1 MLTQNQ
7 AIFSPNPENESI
19 STTATHPNTK
29 SIDHYTLNKVIS
41 AGTRSIS
48 MPRIKFQAAFDPSTK
63 PKSNSIP
70 HKIIKLIS
78 TPLRKSSRFDPHS
91 KMESIS
97 MPPHKKQE
105 ILIYTK
111 KTRTFRSPRKKQ
123 AVSDPYIEVKR
134 FSITSTKSS
143 QVWCHDTKI
152 KSVSNPTL
160 KQRQFRSLH
169 WNQVKFDT
177 ALKPSQFR
185 PRPKN
190 LVNSDPHNETKSF
203 STPHNEFES
212 ISTTRTKTKLISML
226 TVKPSEFRPGYKNHT
241 DFNHPHKN

>member
-70 HKIIKLIS
+70 HKIIKFIS

-97 MPPHKKQE
+97 MPPQEKQVNLYLHTKNKYFSTPTQHNNAISNPYTKVTS
-105 ILIYTK
+105 ILIT
-111 KTRTFRSPRKKQ
+111 TTESN
-123 AVSDPYIEVKR
+123 
-134 FSITSTKSS
+134 
-143 QVWCHDTKI
+143 QVWCHDTKTRSI
-152 KSVSNPTL
+152 STPTL

-169 WNQVKFDT
+169 WNQVMFDI
-177 ALKPSQFR
+177 AHKPSLFR
-185 PRPKN
+185 SK
-190 LVNSDPHNETKSF
+190 H
-203 STPHNEFES
+203 
-212 ISTTRTKTKLISML
+212 
-226 TVKPSEFRPGYKNHT
+226 
-241 DFNHPHKN
+241 